1 MKDILYIII
10 PAYNEEKNIASVIQE
25 WHPVIEKHNEN
36 GLSRIVVIDDGSKDN
51 TYAILENLK
60 EKYPLLVALK
70 KANEGHG
77 ATLWEGYQ
85 YALANGAD
93 YIFQTDSDG
102 QTSAD
107 EFETFWENR
116 EKYSMVIGH
125 RCKREDG
132 ADRVFVTKVLKLVLR
147 MIFGLSITDAN
158 TPYRLMKADSLK
170 ICMDI
175 IPQKHFLTNVLL
187 SVVYHKK
194 MDVLYIP
201 ITFRDRQGGKNSINL
216 VKIFK
221 IGLSAL
227 KDFREFKNRLEM

>member
-1 MKDILYIII
+1 MKDKLYIII

-85 YALANGAD
+85 YALSNGAD

-102 QTSAD
+102 QTSTD

-194 MDVLYIP
+194 MNVLYIP